1 MFTPSFRIPFLI
13 MIGWTLLFFI
23 FPLVAM
29 AVMCLGI
36 SALFVGYVL
45 KCIRTGVVAGS
56 RLGSISFSFERS
68 RQPALFW
75 VFTLLYLACGIGAV
89 CLAVFGVFRNH
100 HDLLIHYF

>member
-1 MFTPSFRIPFLI
+1 MFTPAFRIPFLI
-13 MIGWTLLFFI
+13 LVSWTLLFFI
-23 FPLVAM
+23 FPLVAL
-29 AVMCLGI
+29 AVMGLGI
-36 SALFVGYVL
+36 SALFFGCVL

-56 RLGSISFSFERS
+56 NGGSIWFSFERS

-75 VFTLLYLACGIGAV
+75 VFTLLYLACGIGAI